1 MRAVF
6 ILFILVMVF
15 GVLLNYRFLRV
26 LRLRHPAMWRS
37 IGRPTLFSVGGSLML
52 SLPVLRMLWRKDYR
66 QAGDPQFSHV
76 GDFVRSYQLLLLCLY
91 ASFAFVVLIHLWRL
105 HAVI

>member
-1 MRAVF
+1 MPAVF

-15 GVLLNYRFLRV
+15 GILLNYRFLRAM
-26 LRLRHPAMWRS
+26 RLHHPTMWQS

-52 SLPVLRMLWRKDYR
+52 SLPVLRLLWRRDYR
-66 QAGDPQFSHV
+66 QVGDPQFSRV

-91 ASFAFVVLIHLWRL
+91 VSFALVVLIHLLRP
-105 HAVI
+105 HAII